1 MYANDSGS
9 IEEVLASR
17 RASKPPLTDEQLA
30 IIARQHGAL
39 IDELANQE
47 LERFATEVIKNPIP
61 IRSEPLRKLQ
71 ENNLLAET
79 PDLFYGQTG
88 NIAPADLS
96 VFAPPEPPQAFAAD
110 EPVVVPSGCTQMF
123 LEPPYESGF
132 ATQEETTETTPPS
145 PFGFKSSTRLAIPET
160 GDLSLGVGVG

>member
-88 NIAPADLS
+88 NIAPA
-96 VFAPPEPPQAFAAD
+96 VFLYSRVRPRCFANA
-110 EPVVVPSGCTQMF
+110 
-123 LEPPYESGF
+123 
-132 ATQEETTETTPPS
+132 
-145 PFGFKSSTRLAIPET
+145 RRRRWR
-160 GDLSLGVGVG
+160 SLGAHRSANAPSATGACTLDSVSGSSRAKTVP